1 MDNSDMRFKELLF
14 STWYLILV
22 ILVSSWFVSTIVNP
36 SFVLFISIA
45 STLMVLWTA
54 QKRLRGSSDDN

>member
-54 QKRLRGSSDDN
+54 QKRLRRSSDDN